1 MLRIQDQYDVM
12 RYDQAVSTSLFSS
25 NHQTSLNM
33 KGLEVKEKSTVF
45 VVIRDNKIEDED
57 ADEDGMT
64 RTFP

>member
-1 MLRIQDQYDVM
+1 MM
-12 RYDQAVSTSLFSS
+12 CCGQADSTSLFPS
-25 NHQTSLNM
+25 NCQTSLNM

-57 ADEDGMT
+57 ADEDGMI